1 MTPIKPSSKIT
12 LKRKWKL
19 GLVASAFGLW
29 AFPMPQTVHGME
41 SYDDKRPPEHFCP
54 ITLEVMKDPVVAP
67 DGHSYEREAIEQYLR
82 GAPQAKSPLTGAIL
96 NHQNLVANQALK
108 SMIQDWKPC
117 IQSGP
122 SVFSGRSA
130 TDIAQQI
137 REEFKRNEALLDS
150 AKERHIVAFLG
161 NTGAG
166 KSTLVNLLAGKKIKV
181 GDYGEDYVLINPN
194 DPSAMVIGTTGNS
207 ETLYPKS
214 IDIEGLRFFDL
225 PGFND
230 TDGSE
235 RNLVNAAFARKILLD
250 AATVRLVFV
259 VGQDQF
265 TADRSASVRQMFNS
279 LKNLFVLE
287 QTADLVDNG
296 VCVVTKVTCTPQAN
310 MTEFL
315 LQRTAS
321 MDKADLN
328 KQLQSWSS
336 KNQLCR
342 MFHPLRDSNNQDVRD
357 QILERIREA
366 KGAKVQGINVSALYP
381 SGTQQDLERVFLN
394 VLEEA
399 FIGKLKDHPVTLTEF
414 NEVLGY
420 YTLEDFWRKFSI
432 DLCQED
438 SAVGLLKEFSGIPY
452 AKALTTMERQNRE
465 KLKQHI
471 QGLERSFVTVLEKI
485 LEQKLKDY
493 PVTLTGFNQALEYY
507 TSKDFWLKFSADLCK
522 KANAI
527 ALLKNSSNIPYVK
540 ALTTLEK
547 ENAGKLIEHI
557 HNLEGMFVGVLEK
570 TLLQKK
576 GSMVTLTEYD
586 QALKHYASKDFWSIF
601 SANLCSEHGADE
613 LLQENIPYTKAIATL
628 KQQNTEK
635 LKQHIED
642 IREERQKRVQ
652 DIEKR
657 TEQRARE
664 VIASLVPQ
672 KADDNFITFD
682 FAYHRDIHDHVCGVQ
697 AISQLATDP
706 IEQEVARSCYAGV
719 ISQHSH
725 NQMMRWHEKFS
736 GVEDLKKQLE
746 ATQQKLY
753 ALVEEPLIKA
763 REAEEERQGIKQEA
777 EQREKQER
785 EAEQSRIK
793 TLQEVE
799 FQERKAI
806 FSIREAMTDECI
818 NQYKILTSPT
828 LTYEQLYNAC
838 TTIYSKYDR
847 RAEYNKVNQIT
858 DKYCEL
864 ILSIRIS
871 NICGVMN
878 LTYWTDHPEHRSQH
892 NSNKVPGSVV
902 PLCNA
907 IKDDV
912 IESMDMYERLYG
924 NPHPRKGEI
933 SKM

>member
-1 MTPIKPSSKIT
+1 MTPTKPSSKIT

-29 AFPMPQTVHGME
+29 AFSMPQTVHGME

-522 KANAI
+522 EANAI
-527 ALLKNSSNIPYVK
+527 ALLKNSSNLPYVK
-540 ALTTLEK
+540 ALTTLEQ

-570 TLLQKK
+570 ALIKK
-576 GSMVTLTEYD
+576 WKENLVTLTEYD
-586 QALKHYASKDFWSIF
+586 QALANYVSKGFWSIF
-601 SANLCSEHGADE
+601 SANLCSEHGADD

-628 KQQNTEK
+628 KQQNMEK
-635 LKQHIED
+635 LKQHIEVVRKA
-642 IREERQKRVQ
+642 REKRVQ

-682 FAYHRDIHDHVCGVQ
+682 FAYHRDIHDNVCGVQ
-697 AISQLATDP
+697 AIGQLATDP

-725 NQMMRWHEKFS
+725 NQMMRWYQKFS

-753 ALVEEPLIKA
+753 ALVEEPLINA
-763 REAEEERQGIKQEA
+763 REAEETKQQQRRIEA
-777 EQREKQER
+777 QEVEQQRMRLVVEREKQEKDTL
-785 EAEQSRIK
+785 SSLRI
-793 TLQEVE
+793 E
-799 FQERKAI
+799 KAI
-806 FSIREAMTDECI
+806 
-818 NQYKILTSPT
+818 QYLKDL
-828 LTYEQLYNAC
+828 Q
-838 TTIYSKYDR
+838 
-847 RAEYNKVNQIT
+847 
-858 DKYCEL
+858 
-864 ILSIRIS
+864 
-871 NICGVMN
+871 
-878 LTYWTDHPEHRSQH
+878 
-892 NSNKVPGSVV
+892 SNKVTWGELLKILEAPGMEVESRIGIIDSCIYEAYKSEVQAKWNYQSM
-902 PLCNA
+902 CDYFRQHSTGF
-907 IKDDV
+907 IDDV
-912 IESMDMYERLYG
+912 KGGGYAQYYYNFVKKIIEKKLQDYKALQGTE
-924 NPHPRKGEI
+924 HPLRTDFGQ
-933 SKM
+933 M